1 VRFVVEQASEP
12 VPELAYVTGS
22 DGRAS
27 VGLPPGG
34 VSVRFFLPDGTA
46 HTAALQVAAEPGRE
60 YVVRLPAKSPER

>member
-1 VRFVVEQASEP
+1 MVEQASEP

-27 VGLPPGG
+27 VGLPPGD

-46 HTAALQVAAEPGRE
+46 HTAALHVAPEAGRE
-60 YVVRLPAKSPER
+60 YVVRLPTNRTER